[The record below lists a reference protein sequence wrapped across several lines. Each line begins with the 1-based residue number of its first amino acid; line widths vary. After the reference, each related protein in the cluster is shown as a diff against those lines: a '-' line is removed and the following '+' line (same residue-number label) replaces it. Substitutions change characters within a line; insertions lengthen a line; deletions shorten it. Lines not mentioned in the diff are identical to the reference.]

1 VVRVRAADEGGEKQ
15 QGFQLKTSEKVG
27 ISALVLTAV
36 IGGGAYV
43 YGMEEIQV
51 NAVPFT
57 RGSPQPPTVV
67 LEASS
72 EPSSVEPGAGFQDLL
87 YGDGLGGYGGASFG
101 DVTGSLLWSV
111 SLYYAS

>member
-51 NAVPFT
+51 NAIPFT
-57 RGSPQPPTVV
+57 TESPQPPTVV
-67 LEASS
+67 LE
-72 EPSSVEPGAGFQDLL
+72 VLI
-87 YGDGLGGYGGASFG
+87 
-101 DVTGSLLWSV
+101 
-111 SLYYAS
+111 